1 VARVDVVMPQMGE
14 SIAEGTLSRWLKKVG
29 DEVKRDE
36 PIFEISTDKVDAEI
50 PSPSNGVL
58 AEILVT
64 EGQTVPVQTVVARL
78 ESEKSTAVGGSGGAT
93 PAPAAATQK
102 PAAAPAMSAGAS
114 SGSSRP
120 PSVAAPPASQNK
132 IAVPAAA
139 HPSAAPR
146 TSPPQPNG
154 GNSLEDRLRTKS
166 SPLVRKI
173 AAEHGIELSAMQGS
187 GVAGR
192 VTKRDI
198 LQFIE
203 SGAATPVPATR
214 PSMYAP
220 AGAEQHGPVPE
231 AWPGDQVE
239 PMTQIRRL
247 TSDHMVAARRT
258 AAHVTSFFE
267 IDLTRIARVRA
278 KARAE
283 FEAKTGQKL
292 TFLPFII
299 KVVVD
304 GLKQHPVLNAA
315 VAGSNI
321 IYRKQYNIGIAVALD
336 WGLIVPVIKN
346 ADDLSITGL
355 TKQLND
361 LAQRARSKR
370 LQPQEVQ
377 GATFSITNPGVF
389 GSLMGTPIIPLNTSA
404 ILGLGAIEKRPKVL
418 PGPDGEDTIAIR
430 TCAYFSLS
438 FDHRIV
444 DGSDA
449 DKFLAFVK
457 QGLENFPDAGVV

>member
-1 VARVDVVMPQMGE
+1 
-14 SIAEGTLSRWLKKVG
+14 
-29 DEVKRDE
+29 
-36 PIFEISTDKVDAEI
+36 
-50 PSPSNGVL
+50 
-58 AEILVT
+58 
-64 EGQTVPVQTVVARL
+64 
-78 ESEKSTAVGGSGGAT
+78 
-93 PAPAAATQK
+93 
-102 PAAAPAMSAGAS
+102 
-114 SGSSRP
+114 
-120 PSVAAPPASQNK
+120 
-132 IAVPAAA
+132 
-139 HPSAAPR
+139 
-146 TSPPQPNG
+146 
-154 GNSLEDRLRTKS
+154 
-166 SPLVRKI
+166 
-173 AAEHGIELSAMQGS
+173 
-187 GVAGR
+187 
-192 VTKRDI
+192 
-198 LQFIE
+198 
-203 SGAATPVPATR
+203 
-214 PSMYAP
+214 MYAP
-220 AGAEQHGPVPE
+220 AGVEQHAPAPE
-231 AWPGDQVE
+231 AWPDDVVE
-239 PMTQIRRL
+239 SMTQIRRL
-247 TSDHMVAARRT
+247 TSDHMVAARRS

-315 VAGSNI
+315 VAGTNI

-336 WGLIVPVIKN
+336 RGLIVPVIRN

-355 TKQLND
+355 TRQLND

-404 ILGLGAIEKRPKVL
+404 ILGLGAIEKRPKVVT
-418 PGPDGEDTIAIR
+418 GADGEDVIAIR

-444 DGSDA
+444 DGADA

-457 QGLENFPDAGVV
+457 QGLETFPDAGVV

>member
-1 VARVDVVMPQMGE
+1 M
-14 SIAEGTLSRWLKKVG
+14 
-29 DEVKRDE
+29 
-36 PIFEISTDKVDAEI
+36 
-50 PSPSNGVL
+50 
-58 AEILVT
+58 
-64 EGQTVPVQTVVARL
+64 
-78 ESEKSTAVGGSGGAT
+78 
-93 PAPAAATQK
+93 
-102 PAAAPAMSAGAS
+102 
-114 SGSSRP
+114 
-120 PSVAAPPASQNK
+120 
-132 IAVPAAA
+132 
-139 HPSAAPR
+139 H
-146 TSPPQPNG
+146 
-154 GNSLEDRLRTKS
+154 
-166 SPLVRKI
+166 
-173 AAEHGIELSAMQGS
+173 
-187 GVAGR
+187 
-192 VTKRDI
+192 
-198 LQFIE
+198 
-203 SGAATPVPATR
+203 
-214 PSMYAP
+214 AP
-220 AGAEQHGPVPE
+220 AGVEQSGP
-231 AWPGDQVE
+231 AAQASPGDRVE

-267 IDLTRIARVRA
+267 IDLTRIARIRA

-283 FEAKTGQKL
+283 FEAKAGQKL

-299 KVVVD
+299 KVVTD

-315 VAGSNI
+315 VSGSNI
-321 IYRKQYNIGIAVALD
+321 IYRQQYNIGIAVALD

-404 ILGLGAIEKRPKVL
+404 ILGLGAIEKRPKVIT
-418 PGPDGEDTIAIR
+418 GPDGEDTIAIR

-449 DKFLAFVK
+449 DKFLAFIK
-457 QGLENFPDAGVV
+457 QGLEQFPDAGVV